1 MNGIQPPD
9 ALIKIARLIEITQL
23 CRSSIYERYDEGSP
37 SFDSSFPARVYLS
50 PRTVRWRLSEVL
62 AWIETR
68 PRNSTDAL
76 GGGLIGD
83 QAHVEK
89 PVMNMGQGHAQ

>member
-9 ALIKIARLIEITQL
+9 ALIEIEQLSELIRL
-23 CRSSIYERYDEGSP
+23 CRASIYARYDKASP
-37 SFDSSFPARVYLS
+37 SFDGSFPARVYLS

-68 PRNSTDAL
+68 PRNSADAL
-76 GGGLIGD
+76 GGGLISD

>member
-9 ALIKIARLIEITQL
+9 ALIEIEQFSDIIRL
-23 CRSSIYERYDEGSP
+23 CRASIYARYDKASP

-76 GGGLIGD
+76 GGRQIGG
-83 QAHVEK
+83 QTPVEK
-89 PVMNMGQGHAQ
+89 QGDRDA

>member
-9 ALIKIARLIEITQL
+9 ALIEVEQLSDLIRL
-23 CRSSIYERYDEGSP
+23 CRASIYARYDKASP

-68 PRNSTDAL
+68 PRNSADAL
-76 GGGLIGD
+76 GGRQING
-83 QAHVEK
+83 QAPVEK
-89 PVMNMGQGHAQ
+89 QGDRDA